1 VDVHILHLL
10 LYVIEVVTGV
20 ADERGSHYGVEVV
33 GILIIYGYT
42 APHSES
48 LSDTTLDQ
56 VLVEGA
62 EKQFVERGF
71 RLLHGIEVQHIINI
85 AEQKKC

>member
-1 VDVHILHLL
+1 LV
-10 LYVIEVVTGV
+10 
-20 ADERGSHYGVEVV
+20 
-33 GILIIYGYT
+33 IYGYT

-85 AEQKKC
+85 TEQKKC